1 MERLNHNLAAKP
13 ASERLGYLAFV
24 LTACVFAVFFVMPI
38 VWSFANSFKPAAA
51 ALADPAALFS
61 KAFSLENY
69 RRLEHVGAGWYV
81 YAGNS
86 VLIAAGTVLLTVLVS
101 VPAGYGF
108 SKFRFPGQSLLFVL
122 IMATMMIP
130 FQSILTPL
138 FLILKVFRLQNNL
151 FGLVLIYVTFQL
163 PFSVFMM
170 RNAFD
175 AVPKALIEAARIDG
189 ASQATILRR
198 IMLPIALPGVA
209 TVAMFA
215 FLNSWNEFLA
225 ALIFP
230 VRSEQVHAADHAG
243 ECFVGHLWHHRLG
256 RASGRYSRDHGP
268 LHPAFPSLA
277 TILRA
282 RPDGRCREVTAL
294 VPLRSPHDQL
304 TSFSTGTRCGTA
316 AIQARRPFQ
325 CRIRWRFLAKL
336 DGDGSQRHHPDT
348 AQAAGRGGLPRGAR
362 F

>member
-1 MERLNHNLAAKP
+1 MDRLLRKP
-13 ASERLGYLAFV
+13 AHKPLSEQLAFLGFLFV
-24 LTACVFAVFFVMPI
+24 ALVFAVFFIMPI
-38 VWSFANSFKPAAA
+38 VWSFANSFKPAVE
-51 ALADPAALFS
+51 ALANPAALFS

-86 VLIAAGTVLLTVLVS
+86 AMIAVGTVLLTILIS

-108 SKFRFPGQSLLFVL
+108 SKFRFPGQSLLFIL

-138 FLILKVFRLQNNL
+138 FLILKFLRLQNNL

-163 PFSVFMM
+163 PFSIFMM

-225 ALIFP
+225 ALIFLSDQNKFTLP
-230 VRSEQVHAADHAG
+230 IMLVNV
-243 ECFVGHLWHHRLG
+243 
-256 RASGRYSRDHGP
+256 ASGIYGIIDWGALQAGIAVTMVPCILLFLLLQRYYVRG
-268 LHPAFPSLA
+268 L
-277 TILRA
+277 
-282 RPDGRCREVTAL
+282 TA
-294 VPLRSPHDQL
+294 
-304 TSFSTGTRCGTA
+304 
-316 AIQARRPFQ
+316 
-325 CRIRWRFLAKL
+325 
-336 DGDGSQRHHPDT
+336 
-348 AQAAGRGGLPRGAR
+348 GAVK
-362 F
+362 

>member
-1 MERLNHNLAAKP
+1 MDRTNTNANSVPFSEHAQKAA
-13 ASERLGYLAFV
+13 LLLV
-24 LTACVFAVFFVMPI
+24 CILLAVFFLMPLI
-38 VWSFANSFKPAAA
+38 WSLANSFKPAAET
-51 ALADPAALFS
+51 LANPVALFS

-81 YAGNS
+81 YATNS
-86 VLIAAGTVLLTVLVS
+86 VLVAFGTVVLTILVS

-108 SKFRFPGQSLLFVL
+108 SKFRFPGQSLLFVI

-138 FLILKVFRLQNNL
+138 FLILKVLGLQNNL

-225 ALIFP
+225 ALIFLSDQNRFTLP
-230 VRSEQVHAADHAG
+230 IMLVNVSSGLYGIIDWGALQAG
-243 ECFVGHLWHHRLG
+243 ITVTMVPCVLLFLFLQ
-256 RASGRYSRDHGP
+256 RYY
-268 LHPAFPSLA
+268 
-277 TILRA
+277 
-282 RPDGRCREVTAL
+282 V
-294 VPLRSPHDQL
+294 
-304 TSFSTGTRCGTA
+304 
-316 AIQARRPFQ
+316 
-325 CRIRWRFLAKL
+325 
-336 DGDGSQRHHPDT
+336 
-348 AQAAGRGGLPRGAR
+348 GGLTAGAVK
-362 F
+362 

>member
-1 MERLNHNLAAKP
+1 MERLNHKLAAKP
-13 ASERLGYLAFV
+13 VSERLGYLAFI

-38 VWSFANSFKPAAA
+38 VWSFANSFKPAPQR
-51 ALADPAALFS
+51 LPTRQRFS
-61 KAFSLENY
+61 RKPSRWKNY

-86 VLIAAGTVLLTVLVS
+86 VLIAAGTVVLTVLVA

-225 ALIFP
+225 ALIFLSDQNKFTLP
-230 VRSEQVHAADHAG
+230 IMLVNVSSGIYGIIDWGALQAGIAVTMVPCILLFLLLQRYYVRGLTAG
-243 ECFVGHLWHHRLG
+243 AV
-256 RASGRYSRDHGP
+256 
-268 LHPAFPSLA
+268 
-277 TILRA
+277 
-282 RPDGRCREVTAL
+282 
-294 VPLRSPHDQL
+294 
-304 TSFSTGTRCGTA
+304 
-316 AIQARRPFQ
+316 
-325 CRIRWRFLAKL
+325 K
-336 DGDGSQRHHPDT
+336 
-348 AQAAGRGGLPRGAR
+348 
-362 F
+362 

>member
-1 MERLNHNLAAKP
+1 MDRLNHRIQPKP
-13 ASERLGYLAFV
+13 TGERLGYIAFLLIAV
-24 LTACVFAVFFVMPI
+24 VFSAFFVMPI
-38 VWSFANSFKPAAA
+38 VWSFANSFKPAAE
-51 ALADPAALFS
+51 ALANPAALFS

-86 VLIAAGTVLLTVLVS
+86 VMIAAGTVFLTILVS

-108 SKFRFPGQSLLFVL
+108 SKFRFPGQGVLFVL

-138 FLILKVFRLQNNL
+138 FLILKVVRLQNNL

-175 AVPKALIEAARIDG
+175 AVPRALIEAARIDG

-225 ALIFP
+225 ALIFLSDQNKFTLP
-230 VRSEQVHAADHAG
+230 IMLVNVSSGIYGIIDWGALQAGIAVTMVPCIVLFLLLQRYYVRGLTAG
-243 ECFVGHLWHHRLG
+243 AV
-256 RASGRYSRDHGP
+256 
-268 LHPAFPSLA
+268 
-277 TILRA
+277 
-282 RPDGRCREVTAL
+282 
-294 VPLRSPHDQL
+294 
-304 TSFSTGTRCGTA
+304 
-316 AIQARRPFQ
+316 
-325 CRIRWRFLAKL
+325 K
-336 DGDGSQRHHPDT
+336 
-348 AQAAGRGGLPRGAR
+348 
-362 F
+362 

>member
-1 MERLNHNLAAKP
+1 MDRLNHKMQPRP
-13 ASERLGYLAFV
+13 ASEQLGYAVFLLIAI
-24 LTACVFAVFFVMPI
+24 VFAAFFVMPI
-38 VWSFANSFKPAAA
+38 VWSFANSFKPAAE
-51 ALADPAALFS
+51 ALANPAALFS

-86 VLIAAGTVLLTVLVS
+86 VMIAAGTVFLTILVS

-108 SKFRFPGQSLLFVL
+108 SKFRFPGQGIFFVL

-138 FLILKVFRLQNNL
+138 FLILKVVRLQNNL

-225 ALIFP
+225 ALIFLSDQNKFTLP
-230 VRSEQVHAADHAG
+230 IMLVNVSSGIYGIIDWGALQAGIAVTMVPCIVLFLLLQRYYVRGLTAG
-243 ECFVGHLWHHRLG
+243 AV
-256 RASGRYSRDHGP
+256 
-268 LHPAFPSLA
+268 
-277 TILRA
+277 
-282 RPDGRCREVTAL
+282 
-294 VPLRSPHDQL
+294 
-304 TSFSTGTRCGTA
+304 
-316 AIQARRPFQ
+316 
-325 CRIRWRFLAKL
+325 K
-336 DGDGSQRHHPDT
+336 
-348 AQAAGRGGLPRGAR
+348 
-362 F
+362 

>member
-1 MERLNHNLAAKP
+1 MKRLNHSLAAKP

-51 ALADPAALFS
+51 ALADPVALFS

-86 VLIAAGTVLLTVLVS
+86 VLIAAGTVLLTVLVA

-138 FLILKVFRLQNNL
+138 FLILKVFRLQNSL
-151 FGLVLIYVTFQL
+151 LGLVLIYVTFQL

-225 ALIFP
+225 ALIFLSDQNKFTLP
-230 VRSEQVHAADHAG
+230 IMLVNVSSGIYGIIDWGALQAGIAVTMVPCILLFLLLQRYYVRGLTAG
-243 ECFVGHLWHHRLG
+243 AV
-256 RASGRYSRDHGP
+256 
-268 LHPAFPSLA
+268 
-277 TILRA
+277 
-282 RPDGRCREVTAL
+282 
-294 VPLRSPHDQL
+294 
-304 TSFSTGTRCGTA
+304 
-316 AIQARRPFQ
+316 
-325 CRIRWRFLAKL
+325 K
-336 DGDGSQRHHPDT
+336 
-348 AQAAGRGGLPRGAR
+348 
-362 F
+362 

>member
-13 ASERLGYLAFV
+13 ASERLGYLVFV

-86 VLIAAGTVLLTVLVS
+86 VLIAAGTVILTVLVS

-225 ALIFP
+225 ALIFLSDQNKFTLP
-230 VRSEQVHAADHAG
+230 IMLVNVSSGIYGIIDWGALQAGIAVTMVPCILLFLLLQRYYVRGLTAG
-243 ECFVGHLWHHRLG
+243 AV
-256 RASGRYSRDHGP
+256 
-268 LHPAFPSLA
+268 
-277 TILRA
+277 
-282 RPDGRCREVTAL
+282 
-294 VPLRSPHDQL
+294 
-304 TSFSTGTRCGTA
+304 
-316 AIQARRPFQ
+316 
-325 CRIRWRFLAKL
+325 K
-336 DGDGSQRHHPDT
+336 
-348 AQAAGRGGLPRGAR
+348 
-362 F
+362 

>member
-1 MERLNHNLAAKP
+1 MDRLSHNLAPKP
-13 ASERLGYLAFV
+13 ASERLGYLAF
-24 LTACVFAVFFVMPI
+24 LAAAFVFAVFFAMPI
-38 VWSFANSFKPAAA
+38 AWSLANSFKPAAE
-51 ALADPAALFS
+51 ALANPAALFS

-69 RRLEHVGAGWYV
+69 RRLEQVGAGWYV

-86 VLIAAGTVLLTVLVS
+86 VIIATGTVLLTVLVS

-108 SKFRFPGQSLLFVL
+108 SKFRFPGQSMLFVL

-151 FGLVLIYVTFQL
+151 VGLVLIYVTFQL

-209 TVAMFA
+209 TIAMFA

-225 ALIFP
+225 ALIFLSDQNKFTLP
-230 VRSEQVHAADHAG
+230 IMLVNVSSGIYGIIDWGALQAGIAVTMAPCILLFLLLQRYYVRGLTAG
-243 ECFVGHLWHHRLG
+243 AV
-256 RASGRYSRDHGP
+256 
-268 LHPAFPSLA
+268 
-277 TILRA
+277 
-282 RPDGRCREVTAL
+282 
-294 VPLRSPHDQL
+294 
-304 TSFSTGTRCGTA
+304 
-316 AIQARRPFQ
+316 
-325 CRIRWRFLAKL
+325 K
-336 DGDGSQRHHPDT
+336 
-348 AQAAGRGGLPRGAR
+348 
-362 F
+362 

>member
-1 MERLNHNLAAKP
+1 MERLNHKLAAKP
-13 ASERLGYLAFV
+13 VSERLGYLAFV
-24 LTACVFAVFFVMPI
+24 LAACVFAVFFVMPI

-108 SKFRFPGQSLLFVL
+108 SKFRFPGQSLFFVL

-225 ALIFP
+225 ALIFLSDQNKFTLP
-230 VRSEQVHAADHAG
+230 IMLVNVSSGIYGIIDWGALQAGIAVTMVPCIMLFLLLQRYYVRGLTAG
-243 ECFVGHLWHHRLG
+243 AV
-256 RASGRYSRDHGP
+256 
-268 LHPAFPSLA
+268 
-277 TILRA
+277 
-282 RPDGRCREVTAL
+282 
-294 VPLRSPHDQL
+294 
-304 TSFSTGTRCGTA
+304 
-316 AIQARRPFQ
+316 
-325 CRIRWRFLAKL
+325 K
-336 DGDGSQRHHPDT
+336 
-348 AQAAGRGGLPRGAR
+348 
-362 F
+362 